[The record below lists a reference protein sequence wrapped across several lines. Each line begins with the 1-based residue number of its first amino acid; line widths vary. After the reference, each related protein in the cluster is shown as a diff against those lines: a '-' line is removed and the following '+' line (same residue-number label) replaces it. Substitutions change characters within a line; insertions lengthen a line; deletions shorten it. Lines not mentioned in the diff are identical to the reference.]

1 MASLITTTTTN
12 KKKPRPSFKPPPPP
26 LDIDEDE
33 VPAEMTT
40 NASFAHPVQNPI
52 APPRPKRKQQRPSV
66 VTAPTNVKK
75 NIHVEWDAETG
86 TFKEFHYLTLN
97 PSPPFVI
104 GLPDVWQSM
113 VPQGTSKNATSTA
126 DMSEHVKPAVPTP
139 KHSET
144 KQDAGM
150 TISSPFNVKHT
161 CHVGVDPHSSTGFKG
176 LPPQWKTLLSASG
189 ITREEVGRNP
199 QEVLDVLQFHME
211 GPPPKMPSRQSLQ
224 RNVNAAV
231 NIIQDVDPSKMFK
244 RHKKLGEGASGVVWS
259 ATELKTKKKCA
270 VKITDL
276 SDLANL
282 QNEIAMQTLSSHP
295 NVVQYMGAYAWQDK
309 LWIVMELLQGG
320 SLTEV
325 LGRHVEW
332 NESMIAYVCRES
344 LMALAFLHR
353 QHRLHRDIKSDNI
366 LVDLEGNVKI
376 ADFGF
381 AINLT
386 EEQNKRRSVVGTPY
400 WMAPEL
406 IRGLEYDAKVDVWS
420 MGITALEMADGEPP
434 LIREPPLRALLLI
447 TIQGPPQ
454 LEQPDRWSS
463 QFRHFLARSFDIN
476 PEKRAS
482 AEQLLMH
489 PFIRK

>member
-86 TFKEFHYLTLN
+86 TFK
-97 PSPPFVI
+97 